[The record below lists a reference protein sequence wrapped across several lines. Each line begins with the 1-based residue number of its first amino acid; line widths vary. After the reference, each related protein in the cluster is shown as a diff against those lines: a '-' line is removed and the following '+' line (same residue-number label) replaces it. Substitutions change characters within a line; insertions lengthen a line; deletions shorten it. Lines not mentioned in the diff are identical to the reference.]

1 MKRNHLEELNQKCCY
16 CGEKSSS
23 NWNILRHIRIVHFD
37 IRKFPC
43 PTCNH
48 RFAAKSDVD
57 KHINSVHL
65 KSGQKIKTIQSS
77 NSINNVQPIIEMNP
91 PQKLK
96 KLDQEELKKI
106 RIISEY
112 KCPLCIGF
120 IGADAIDLSGTY
132 IFGKES

>member
-1 MKRNHLEELNQKCCY
+1 MKRNHLKELNQKCCY
-16 CGEKSSS
+16 CGEKRTS
-23 NWNILRHIRIVHFD
+23 NHNLLRHIRIVHFD

-48 RFAAKSDVD
+48 QFAFKSDVD
-57 KHINSVHL
+57 RHINSVH
-65 KSGQKIKTIQSS
+65 SNFGQKIKKIQSS

-96 KLDQEELKKI
+96 KLDQEE
-106 RIISEY
+106 Y

-120 IGADAIDLSGTY
+120 IGVDAIELSGTY
-132 IFGKES
+132 IFGKESYFFNY

>member
-1 MKRNHLEELNQKCCY
+1 M
-16 CGEKSSS
+16 
-23 NWNILRHIRIVHFD
+23 IHFD
-37 IRKFPC
+37 IRKFTC

-57 KHINSVHL
+57 RHINSVH
-65 KSGQKIKTIQSS
+65 SINGQKIKTIQSS

-106 RIISEY
+106 RIITEY

-120 IGADAIDLSGTY
+120 IGADAINLSGTY
-132 IFGKES
+132 IFGKESYFFNY